1 VKEGTQEREKGKGGV
16 TEIMKELTEVR
27 TLKEGKYVIIDE
39 EPCTIMSIT
48 TSKPGKHGA
57 AKARLEGIGVFDSQK
72 RTAVQPVTA
81 KIYVPIIERKSGQV
95 LAVIGTT
102 AQIMDLGDFSTIEI
116 KIPEEMMDRIEP
128 GKEVPFLHYEAK
140 YKLV

>member
-1 VKEGTQEREKGKGGV
+1 
-16 TEIMKELTEVR
+16 MKELTEVR
-27 TLKEGKYVIIDE
+27 MLKEGKYVIIDD

-95 LAVIGTT
+95 LAVMGNTV
-102 AQIMDLGDFSTIEI
+102 QIMDLEDFSTIEI
-116 KIPEEMMDRIEP
+116 KISEEMMDRIEP
-128 GKEVPFLHYEAK
+128 GKEVPFLHYEGK